1 MIFRANF
8 GKIYKKCFENKA
20 YFVVGLHGVGLR
32 VRNYGNETLRHTT
45 VQPNPYGYIYTNTHT
60 QNRFQINVWNE
71 HDNLFWRAYSFRP
84 FVYKQTHKHAHIQTY
99 AHTYVCRYMQH
110 LLEIVRNSIRA
121 ETWEQAYCQ
130 GVNGW
135 QVLSGGGILQ
145 TQAKFSTFGIHTVTT
160 ITTTTSKNKNFKKLQ
175 QAQRIHGYLFRV
187 AGSLV
192 AFGKLLLKLVSFR
205 GIFFRIMPLAPQALW
220 KCF

>member
-1 MIFRANF
+1 MALGCGCVITEMKHCATQLCNQTHM
-8 GKIYKKCFENKA
+8 A
-20 YFVVGLHGVGLR
+20 TSTQTH
-32 VRNYGNETLRHTT
+32 
-45 VQPNPYGYIYTNTHT
+45 THT
-60 QNRFQINVWNE
+60 QKRFQINVWNE

-84 FVYKQTHKHAHIQTY
+84 FVYKQTHKHTHIQTY
-99 AHTYVCRYMQH
+99 AHTYVCKYMQH

-121 ETWEQAYCQ
+121 ETCEQAYCQ

-175 QAQRIHGYLFRV
+175 QAQRIHGCLFRV

-220 KCF
+220 KCFYSIWHEIADNYAIIY